1 MRLHFRVQS
10 QHAMSYRDL
19 RDILPDLSLPPIC
32 DGEPVAGR
40 RVRRQLSAYRG
51 REVHHLLYLPE
62 DWQPGRRY
70 PVIVEYPG
78 NGPVYVDPMHD
89 YSSGLVDDCPL
100 GYGISAGRGFIC
112 AALPFVSADGQRNQ
126 DEWWGDAEATVRY
139 CLEAVRE
146 ICVDFGGDADAVILA
161 GFSRGALAC
170 NFIGL
175 HDDKIA
181 GLWRAFIA
189 HSHYDGVREWTADPG
204 SDRASARARL
214 ARLQGRPVF
223 ISHELSTADTRDYLA
238 STGIAAPFTFLDLP
252 YPNHS
257 AGWVLRPVPERETLR
272 QWARGVVNGEW

>member
-1 MRLHFRVQS
+1 
-10 QHAMSYRDL
+10 
-19 RDILPDLSLPPIC
+19 
-32 DGEPVAGR
+32 VA
-40 RVRRQLSAYRG
+40 
-51 REVHHLLYLPE
+51 
-62 DWQPGRRY
+62 
-70 PVIVEYPG
+70 
-78 NGPVYVDPMHD
+78 
-89 YSSGLVDDCPL
+89 
-100 GYGISAGRGFIC
+100 
-112 AALPFVSADGQRNQ
+112 
-126 DEWWGDAEATVRY
+126 ATVRY
-139 CLEAVRE
+139 CRQAVRG
-146 ICVDFGGDADAVILA
+146 ICAGFCGDPDAVILA